1 MTKELTNEQKI
12 ILTGYTG
19 VLCCNNFSDFH
30 KDVEFRMMRPVFTH
44 EFAGLKEELRKLY
57 EYDFLSICGV
67 LNEPN

>member
-1 MTKELTNEQKI
+1 MEMTKELTKEQKI

-44 EFAGLKEELRKLY
+44 ELAGLKEELRKLY

-67 LNEPN
+67 EQ